1 MLLKNLT
8 PHTLNIHTPDGVIE
22 CEPSGVVARVET
34 VSEPA
39 DALISESGWFDDV
52 AFHRVEPWAA
62 HDIPTVRTTHGAVT
76 GLPEFK
82 QGTWLVVSGM
92 VASACPRPDVF
103 SPGDLVRDE
112 KGRPCGCKGL
122 RRSC

>member
-1 MLLKNLT
+1 MLKNLT
-8 PHTLNIHTPDGVIE
+8 PHTLNIHTPGGVVVV
-22 CEPSGVVARVET
+22 EPSGCVARVET

-39 DALISESGWFDDV
+39 DALVS
-52 AFHRVEPWAA
+52 WAA
-62 HDIPTVRTTHGAVT
+62 HAGAEPKIPTVRTSYGEVT
-76 GLPEFK
+76 GLPAFV

-92 VASACPRPDVF
+92 VASASPRGDVF